1 MLIRGEALI
10 SIWIPK
16 GTALTWGN
24 TVIVHLCVNADM
36 NAIQWK

>member
-1 MLIRGEALI
+1 MLIREEALI

-16 GTALTWGN
+16 GTALIWGN
-24 TVIVHLCVNADM
+24 TVIVHLYVNADM